1 MSWDHNLA
9 LMRYGEKWRY
19 YRKICQEYFRKEAVK
34 NQYSVISQKVHAML
48 DGLLQSPKKFEYHNK
63 MCGTSNN
70 SSFSCLLIVTMQVI
84 YRHSNENNV
93 WI

>member
-1 MSWDHNLA
+1 MSWDHNFA
-9 LMRYGEKWRY
+9 HMRYGEEWRY
-19 YRKICQEYFRKEAVK
+19 YRKICQENFRKEAVK
-34 NQYSVISQKVHAML
+34 NYHSIISQKVHAML
-48 DGLLQSPKKFEYHNK
+48 DGLLQSPKKFEYHSK

-70 SSFSCLLIVTMQVI
+70 SSFSCLLTVMMQVI